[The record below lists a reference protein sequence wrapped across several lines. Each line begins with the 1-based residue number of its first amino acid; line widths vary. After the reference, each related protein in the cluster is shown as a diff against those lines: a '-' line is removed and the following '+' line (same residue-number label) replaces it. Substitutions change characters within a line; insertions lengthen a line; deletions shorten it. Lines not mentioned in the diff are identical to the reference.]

1 MKIIIIGYGRFG
13 QLLTNI
19 LALDK
24 FDLKVI
30 TSQKVTLPAHAKLA
44 EWNDL
49 TEADLV
55 IPAVPIS
62 QFEKTIIKIAPLLK
76 PEATCLDICSVKEYP
91 VQVMLDNLP
100 QNIQIIATHPLF
112 GPDSFASNGGLKNL
126 KISVS
131 PIRIDTK
138 KYGKILDY
146 LKKLKLQIIEQSPTE
161 HDQLIAQTQLYSF
174 LVGSLSNSLNIQ
186 NTSINT
192 YWYNLLVEH
201 SQVVKKDGPQL
212 FQDMI
217 KYNRFAASFVKK
229 FKTNVI
235 QIDSFI

>member
-13 QLLTNI
+13 KLLTTI
-19 LALDK
+19 LTQDK

-30 TSQKVTLPAHAKLA
+30 TSQKVTLPAQVKLA
-44 EWNDL
+44 KWNDL

-76 PEATCLDICSVKEYP
+76 PGAICLDICSVKEYP
-91 VQVMLDNLP
+91 AQVMLDNLLD
-100 QNIQIIATHPLF
+100 NIQIVATHPLF
-112 GPDSFASNGGLKNL
+112 GPDSFVSNGGLKNL
-126 KISVS
+126 RISVS
-131 PIRIDTK
+131 PIRINPEVYK
-138 KYGKILDY
+138 KILDY
-146 LKKLKLQIIEQSPTE
+146 FRKLKLEIIEQSPAE

-186 NTSINT
+186 NTSIDT

-217 KYNRFAASFVKK
+217 KYNRFSSSFVKK